1 MSALSI
7 GEVAK
12 AAELP
17 IDTIRYYEKAGLI
30 PPPQRRESGYRIY
43 TRDTV
48 GRLRFIRRAKELGFT
63 LSEITELL
71 DLSAQGAQDMGRM
84 RVAAQQKLAV
94 VEDKLRELER
104 VRAALHQLVE
114 ACPGHGA
121 VAECPIVRALSGERA
136 AGRPG
141 AGA

>member
-43 TRDTV
+43 TGETV
-48 GRLRFIRRAKELGFT
+48 SRLRFIRRAKELGFT
-63 LSEITELL
+63 LAEITELL

-84 RVAAQQKLAV
+84 RDAAQQKLAM

-104 VRAALHQLVE
+104 MRAALRQLVE

-121 VAECPIVRALSGERA
+121 LAECPIVQALSGERA